1 MDTKSETIGEN
12 QNYVWNENISN
23 EDLINKYKKYLDCL
37 KYGIKENEDNGVIDT
52 NDSPHLCEYVNEIIP
67 NDSYCLKEIIFDDIN
82 ADILLKSFATLF
94 LWLHIDAGPY
104 VKFIIYYKN
113 GDWFKYNTNN
123 PYPINHQMSTIMT
136 ENELQ
141 KLIKSKLYNLQKKIT
156 INMLLEDVI
165 NYEDDLILLGI
176 KQYHLQYFN
185 QHLHT
190 DSEFYRKLLVLIK
203 YLFELEDKQFAT

>member
-1 MDTKSETIGEN
+1 
-12 QNYVWNENISN
+12 
-23 EDLINKYKKYLDCL
+23 
-37 KYGIKENEDNGVIDT
+37 
-52 NDSPHLCEYVNEIIP
+52 
-67 NDSYCLKEIIFDDIN
+67 
-82 ADILLKSFATLF
+82 
-94 LWLHIDAGPY
+94 
-104 VKFIIYYKN
+104 
-113 GDWFKYNTNN
+113 
-123 PYPINHQMSTIMT
+123 MSTIMT

>member
-1 MDTKSETIGEN
+1 METKSETIGEN

-52 NDSPHLCEYVNEIIP
+52 NDNSFHLYEQLRERL
-67 NDSYCLKEIIFDDIN
+67 SRDIN
-82 ADILLKSFATLF
+82 LDILLKSFSTLF
-94 LWLHIDAGPY
+94 HWLHADAGPY

-141 KLIKSKLYNLQKKIT
+141 KLIKSKLYNFQKRII
-156 INMLLEDVI
+156 INVLLEDVI
-165 NYEDDLILLGI
+165 DFSNNLEIL
-176 KQYHLQYFN
+176 KVRQYHLQYFN

>member
-1 MDTKSETIGEN
+1 MDTNLETIGEN
-12 QNYVWNENISN
+12 QNYVWNENISD

-37 KYGIKENEDNGVIDT
+37 KYGIKENEDNGVIKID
-52 NDSPHLCEYVNEIIP
+52 NDLFYLDEY
-67 NDSYCLKEIIFDDIN
+67 LKKIIFKDIHP
-82 ADILLKSFATLF
+82 DILLKSFATLF
-94 LWLHIDAGPY
+94 NLLHVNSGPY

-113 GDWFKYNTNN
+113 GNWFKYNTNN

-156 INMLLEDVI
+156 INMLLNNVI
-165 NYEDDLILLGI
+165 DFNNNLEIL
-176 KQYHLQYFN
+176 KVRQYHLQYFN

-203 YLFELEDKQFAT
+203 YLFELEDKQFAV